1 MESGKELGPWI
12 SQGRILFNIFR
23 SVADK
28 LKLGQ
33 SVEAEW
39 FDGVTIYFSDIV
51 SFTDLASDST
61 PMQIVALLNSL
72 YTLFD
77 AAIMNHD
84 VYKVFLILLQIV
96 SVVIEYK
103 DYPPLP
109 LFCLPDYRPRS
120 AGDNVLG
127 SVCPSVCSPLTAEP
141 FDLLL

>member
-1 MESGKELGPWI
+1 MQELLLT
-12 SQGRILFNIFR
+12 QGVLFNIFR

-61 PMQIVALLNSL
+61 PMQIVVLLNSL

-77 AAIMNHD
+77 AAIINHD
-84 VYKVFLILLQIV
+84 VYKVFLILLHIV
-96 SVVIEYK
+96 
-103 DYPPLP
+103 
-109 LFCLPDYRPRS
+109 
-120 AGDNVLG
+120 
-127 SVCPSVCSPLTAEP
+127 
-141 FDLLL
+141 